1 MLLKLSRL
9 AVASLAVLGLAV
21 LGLAVGAPVVAV
33 AQTTGPAENGSR
45 PHDWFDAVRRVI
57 QQTLQDANVPSIAV
71 AVVQDG
77 QIVWE
82 EAFGYSDR
90 ERQIPATAHTPFS
103 LASMTK
109 PITATA
115 VMQLQEAG
123 RFDIDAPIERYLG
136 GLRLSGHAFDADEVT
151 ARRIMSHSAGLPQY
165 GNFHLDGSAPAGS
178 EQTIRR
184 FGMVVFPPNTR
195 FEYSNIGMGILDAAI
210 ARTSGLSYGEYL
222 QREVFAPLGMSHS
235 AVGQPVGVEAAVRYD
250 ADRSPMRMYLTDHP
264 GSGDVWASAHDMA
277 RFLAFHM
284 GTPLPDQKPVLG
296 MAARLEMQRPASAY
310 PMPTPPGAPRRDVG
324 ANWILTTS
332 NGHPQIWHSGGQPG
346 VSSVMAF
353 FPEQKLAFVLL
364 ANSSAPLGPIGQ
376 AIRETFAPE
385 LLEQA
390 SEPSPL
396 DPEAIPFR
404 GRWAGSVTSHAGEQ
418 PIRLSFQD
426 GGEITIQL
434 GAQATTTLVQ
444 PAFES
449 GAFTGRFA
457 GSSNIPEAARA
468 AHNLSLKLVPVEG
481 ELVGQLVAQGLN
493 ANAAF
498 MLPSF
503 VRLRPEGV
511 QP

>member
-1 MLLKLSRL
+1 MLLKLARL
-9 AVASLAVLGLAV
+9 AAVSTAVLGLAV
-21 LGLAVGAPVVAV
+21 AAPAVSI
-33 AQTTGPAENGSR
+33 AQTADSAEGDSR
-45 PHDWFDAVRRVI
+45 AHARFEPVRRVI
-57 QQTLQDANVPSIAV
+57 RQTLQEANVPSIAV

-82 EAFGYSDR
+82 EAFGYSNR
-90 ERQIPATAHTPFS
+90 ERQIPATAHTPYS

-109 PITATA
+109 PISATA
-115 VMQLQEAG
+115 VMQLHEAG
-123 RFDIDAPIERYLG
+123 RLDIDAPIERYLG
-136 GLRLSGHAFDADEVT
+136 GVRLAGYGFDPEQVT

-165 GNFHLDGSAPAGS
+165 GNFYLDGSTPAGS
-178 EQTIRR
+178 EQTISR

-195 FEYSNIGMGILDAAI
+195 FEYSNIGMRILDAAI
-210 ARTSGLSYGEYL
+210 TRMSGLTYGEYL
-222 QREVFAPLGMSHS
+222 QREVFGPLGMSHS
-235 AVGQPVGVEAAVRYD
+235 AVGLPVGVEAAVRYD
-250 ADRSPMRMYLTDHP
+250 NDRNPMRMYMTDHP

-284 GTPLPDQKPVLG
+284 GTPLPDQEPVLS
-296 MAARLEMQRPASAY
+296 MATRLEMQRPASAY
-310 PMPTPPGAPRRDVG
+310 PMPTPPGAPRRDIG

-353 FPEQKLAFVLL
+353 FPEQKVAFVLL

-376 AIRETFAPE
+376 AIREAIAPE
-385 LLEQA
+385 LLEQTP
-390 SEPSPL
+390 EPSP
-396 DPEAIPFR
+396 PAPQPIPFR
-404 GRWAGSVTSHAGEQ
+404 GRWVGSVTSHTGEQ
-418 PIRLSFQD
+418 PIALSFQES
-426 GGEITIQL
+426 GEVTVQL
-434 GAQATTTLVQ
+434 GAQASMALLQ
-444 PAFES
+444 PAFED

-457 GSSNIPEAARA
+457 GASDIPEAARA
-468 AHNLSLKLVPVEG
+468 AHNLFLKVVRIEG

-511 QP
+511 KP